1 MELRRVWT
9 RQPPWFA
16 SYGVA
21 LAGVALAVLVTRV
34 LHSAPIGLAVS
45 RSIVE
50 LHGGRISANPNEGPG
65 VTMRVSLPAGPAS
78 T

>member
-1 MELRRVWT
+1 
-9 RQPPWFA
+9 
-16 SYGVA
+16 
-21 LAGVALAVLVTRV
+21 VLVTRV